1 MKNINL
7 GKLFLVNI
15 NLGKLFLVLISLP
28 ITAAIFATFTE
39 IDLMKYFGWFGDEV
53 GFVYVMVLFIYI
65 AGYLAWNVNNKVIES
80 EKPNRKSGNLV
91 FLVTLGVGYSLVCIA
106 LPVWITQGP
115 FKLDDFEQFFVL
127 ILLVFVVLCISIYL
141 NNYAKKKCAKQMT
154 KRMVFLRRMAF
165 IHIWSL
171 GVILILALNLVFNG
185 GLMTI

>member
-53 GFVYVMVLFIYI
+53 GFVYIMVLFIYI
-65 AGYLAWNVNNKVIES
+65 AGYLAWNMNKKVVET
-80 EKPNRKSGNLV
+80 EEPHGKSGNLLFHV
-91 FLVTLGVGYSLVCIA
+91 ALGVGYSLVCIA
-106 LPVWITQGP
+106 LPVWISQGP
-115 FKLDDFEQFFVL
+115 FQMDYFEQFSAHV
-127 ILLVFVVLCISIYL
+127 LLVFVVLGISIYL
-141 NNYAKKKCAKQMT
+141 NNYAKKKCAIQIT
-154 KRMVFLRRMAF
+154 KSMVFLRRISL

-171 GVILILALNLVFNG
+171 GVILILALLFVFSG
-185 GLMTI
+185 GFRTI

>member
-1 MKNINL
+1 MKNI
-7 GKLFLVNI
+7 NI

-91 FLVTLGVGYSLVCIA
+91 FLVTLGVSYSLVCIA

-115 FKLDDFEQFFVL
+115 FQLDDFEQFFVL
-127 ILLVFVVLCISIYL
+127 ILLVFVVLCISIYISFVVVPGK
-141 NNYAKKKCAKQMT
+141 NDRIC
-154 KRMVFLRRMAF
+154 
-165 IHIWSL
+165 
-171 GVILILALNLVFNG
+171 LNLMMCFLPKYTNYYVQQNRHHRGPTNF
-185 GLMTI
+185 LDSVQRI